1 MLNHHRSKKK
11 KKNSGIYQNRY
22 PTSKDQ
28 KEATTRCS
36 WKSVSREDTFNTTG
50 LLVRTVVLKA
60 KDTGSNLKSIKKE
73 ANDRLWPSLALDDL
87 RCPCNHSAAAAVR
100 SQHPHTELARDWRSS
115 LHADWEEELTTHVRI
130 LAELRR
136 HERGGTGCGICWR
149 AFDGWKWE
157 HPGARGGLGDKVTKL
172 KRRSVHSLCLH
183 CIVHCKYTEENACIC
198 HHTHLL
204 SPSALPMANLIC
216 SHVLKQ
222 DEEMAHLQATL
233 ITRNTNSEPQLSKT
247 GIHSFHQETRITKY
261 CRVTF
266 WISF

>member
-1 MLNHHRSKKK
+1 MDGLKKLQKDQWNSGVEGYELTPSHKNIKITTQCWTTIDQK

-149 AFDGWKWE
+149 ALWRME
-157 HPGARGGLGDKVTKL
+157 MRTPGSTRGPRWQGHKVEKTEC
-172 KRRSVHSLCLH
+172 SQPVSSLYCSLQIHRGKCLH
-183 CIVHCKYTEENACIC
+183 LSPHASTEPISLADGEP
-198 HHTHLL
+198 HLL
-204 SPSALPMANLIC
+204 SCPEAGWR
-216 SHVLKQ
+216 
-222 DEEMAHLQATL
+222 D
-233 ITRNTNSEPQLSKT
+233 
-247 GIHSFHQETRITKY
+247 G
-261 CRVTF
+261 TF
-266 WISF
+266 ASNFNNKEH